1 MKPPCDTLPA
11 AELGG
16 FRMDWTAGYPDAYRY
31 LDEEHAEIGAMLAT
45 LSNALANDD
54 ESPALVSRRLFNK
67 IADHTAREEELM
79 QTSGYPERD
88 LHAKYHQH
96 VIHSI
101 ELVLQL
107 FNRKGMA
114 EHGAAI
120 ARHIENKMAEEMFV
134 DRLFAEF
141 LAARDVSA

>member
-1 MKPPCDTLPA
+1 MH
-11 AELGG
+11 
-16 FRMDWTAGYPDAYRY
+16 WTAGYPESFRF

-45 LSNALANDD
+45 LSDALMSGD
-54 ESPALVSRRLFNK
+54 ESPALVSKRLFNK
-67 IADHTAREEELM
+67 IAEHTSHEEALM
-79 QTSGYPERD
+79 QTCDYPERE

-101 ELVLQL
+101 ELILKM

-114 EHGAAI
+114 EHGQMI
-120 ARHIENKMAEEMFV
+120 AKHIENKMSEEMFV

-141 LAARDVSA
+141 LAARGTQA